1 MRENMQAN
9 QFVAPTNESIITIQ
23 INLNNLV
30 FWLYNMLMIP

>member
-9 QFVAPTNESIITIQ
+9 QFGHQQMNQSFPIQ

-30 FWLYNMLMIP
+30 IWLYMLIIP